1 MTAPE
6 FSVIPASWPRDA
18 LALRSVRE
26 TVFIEEQQIPPEEEW
41 DALDPPSHHLLAL
54 DRNGCPIGC
63 ARLTPERR
71 IGRMA
76 VLKAWRGKGVG
87 MALLQQAIAEAR
99 ALGWREVELSAQEY
113 AIGFYER
120 AGFAAYGERY
130 LDAGIPHRMMRMALV
145 LPPDAPLLRPADDPD
160 AEALRATDAATLAA
174 AALRIITDARHGF
187 ALHTPDL
194 EPDLFEQ
201 PALLEAIRRLAVRGR
216 GTQVRILVQDPEPA
230 LRNGHRLLALIQ
242 RLPSI
247 LLVRQPVE
255 EADRQ
260 YAGAFL
266 INDRGGYLQRTVASR
281 PQAHGSTHAP
291 GPCAQLAGYFEQ
303 VWNRAQ
309 PVQGLH
315 PLQI

>member
-1 MTAPE
+1 MTPPD
-6 FSVIPASWPRDA
+6 FSVVPASWSRDS

-26 TVFIEEQQIPPEEEW
+26 AVFIEEQRIPPDEEW
-41 DALDPPSHHLLAL
+41 DALDPLSHHLLAL
-54 DRNGCPIGC
+54 DRNGRPIGC
-63 ARLTPERR
+63 ARLTPEHR

-76 VLKAWRGKGVG
+76 VLREWRGKGVG

-99 ALGWREVELSAQEY
+99 SLGWDEVQLSAQEY

-120 AGFAAYGERY
+120 AGFNAYGDRY
-130 LDAGIPHRMMRMALV
+130 PDAGIPHRMMRLALP
-145 LPPDAPLLRPADDPD
+145 LPSNEPPAAAADDPV
-160 AEALRATDAATLAA
+160 AEDLRATDAATLAA
-174 AALRIITDARHGF
+174 AALRIVTGARYGL
-187 ALHTPDL
+187 ALYTPDF
-194 EPDLFEQ
+194 EPALLEQ

-216 GTQVRILVQDPEPA
+216 GTQVRILVQDPDPA

-255 EADRQ
+255 ETDRQ
-260 YAGAFL
+260 YPGAFL
-266 INDRGGYLQRTVASR
+266 LNDRGGYLQRTVASR
-281 PQAHGSTHAP
+281 PQARGSTHAP
-291 GPCAQLAGYFEQ
+291 GQCAQLAGYFEQ